1 MFIGK
6 FFEQPYHQSFEFEK
20 QILLGDEGHLHINLV
35 ELSRA
40 SVGPAVFIAKTGRNL
55 EVFVEPGYHQK
66 LFELLWR
73 LGQRIKLARIEAA
86 GHEVVPCTFRRGTGQ
101 DGRVVFHESLMAEM
115 LAHKCCC
122 SGTQ

>member
-35 ELSRA
+35 ELARA

-55 EVFVEPGYHQK
+55 EVFVESGYHQK
-66 LFELLWR
+66 LFELLRR
-73 LGQRIKLARIEAA
+73 LGKRVKLTGVKTA
-86 GHEVVPCTFRRGTGQ
+86 GHEVVPCAFRRGTGQ
-101 DGRVVFHESLMAEM
+101 DGRVVFHESLIA
-115 LAHKCCC
+115 
-122 SGTQ
+122 